1 MCLLLYI
8 SLGLNVIALSL
19 WGLAILWPEREKDE
33 AYNLL
38 MQVRPPAEL
47 IGMRGRCAVVHWCT
61 ARRYYRY
68 KWSVYVR
75 IWNKLMYLALASSLL
90 ALLCA
95 ITAGIIKLFN

>member
-8 SLGLNVIALSL
+8 SGGFAAISLSL
-19 WGLAILWPEREKDE
+19 LVLAILWPERKADE
-33 AYNLL
+33 VYNLL

-47 IGMRGRCAVVHWCT
+47 IGMRGRCAVVHWYT
-61 ARRYYRY
+61 AHRYYRY

-75 IWNKLMYLALASSLL
+75 IWEQIMRHALGLASL
-90 ALLCA
+90 ALLCV